1 MTLQDVKITRA
12 GEEGRKAPLPGAV
25 TLPCISSRMVRVT
38 FRPPSET
45 FDSISYRG
53 QETALAGGEPRRR
66 RRQQHSR
73 ITWGQRG
80 KDGYGSD
87 RPVLPHGFATTFTQ
101 KPWQD
106 QRAKCLK
113 WHCQMPKMKLRPAE
127 PVDAA
132 AGSSCSP
139 AHDGAAWPKTDC
151 GVGTL
156 KDPRHQPS
164 KTKFTIPSRNGCSDL
179 DQWVL

>member
-1 MTLQDVKITRA
+1 M
-12 GEEGRKAPLPGAV
+12 APLPGAV

-53 QETALAGGEPRRR
+53 QETALAGGEPRCR

-87 RPVLPHGFATTFTQ
+87 RPVLPHGFATTFTP
-101 KPWQD
+101 KSWQD